1 MTRILMNLLLCMAPL
16 LFGQDAAPPEQPS
29 PEAQRHASGLVSL
42 ILRPGQ
48 GQFPQA
54 TDLVRIHYAAWSAEG
69 KLIED
74 TRRQGEP
81 VTLWQDRLMKG
92 MAEALQ
98 AMRPGELRRLW
109 IPEDLAFAG
118 APGRPKGLVRME
130 VELLEIEPPPSVPPP
145 DVATPPVEA
154 KATPSGLRYRILR
167 PGDGKAHP
175 GKRSRVTVH
184 YSGWTTDGKLF
195 DSSVMRRI
203 PETFSANEVIPGW
216 TEGLQL
222 LSAGE
227 KARFWIPEALAYK
240 GKRGKPAGMLVFDI
254 EVLAFFEK

>member
-1 MTRILMNLLLCMAPL
+1 MIRTLPVALLLNAPL
-16 LFGQDAAPPEQPS
+16 LFGQVVPPEQPG
-29 PEAQRHASGLVSL
+29 PEAQRHASGLVSVT
-42 ILRPGQ
+42 LRPGQ
-48 GQFPQA
+48 GPLPQPM
-54 TDLVRIHYAAWSAEG
+54 DLVRVHFAAWAEGG

-74 TRRQGEP
+74 TRKRGEP

-92 MAEALQ
+92 MAEAIQ
-98 AMRPGELRRLW
+98 AMRPGETRRLW
-109 IPEDLAFAG
+109 IPEALAFAG
-118 APGRPKGLVRME
+118 APGRPKGPLRME
-130 VELLEIEPPPSVPPP
+130 VELLEIEAPPSVPPS
-145 DVATPPVEA
+145 DVTAPPADA
-154 KATPSGLRYRILR
+154 KATPTGLRYRILR

-175 GKRSRVTVH
+175 GKRSQVTVH

-195 DSSVMRRI
+195 DSSVMRRS

-227 KARFWIPEALAYK
+227 KARFWIPEGLAYK

>member
-1 MTRILMNLLLCMAPL
+1 MTRTPLALLLMASVL
-16 LFGQDAAPPEQPS
+16 LGQGAPPPEQPS
-29 PEAQRHASGLVSL
+29 PEAQRHASGLISL
-42 ILRPGQ
+42 PLHPGQ
-48 GQFPQA
+48 GPLPQA
-54 TDLVRIHYAAWSAEG
+54 TDLVRIHYAAWTTEG

-92 MAEALQ
+92 MAEAIQ
-98 AMRPGELRRLW
+98 AMRPGEIRRLW
-109 IPEDLAFAG
+109 IPENLAFAG
-118 APGRPKGLVRME
+118 ALGRPKGPLRME
-130 VELLEIEPPPSVPPP
+130 VELLEIEAPPSVPPP
-145 DVATPPVEA
+145 DVAAPPGDA
-154 KATPSGLRYRILR
+154 QATPTGLRYRILR

-222 LSAGE
+222 LSVGG
-227 KARFWIPEALAYK
+227 KARFWIPEGLAYK

-254 EVLAFFEK
+254 EVLAFFDK